1 MDIGVMCLFKFWF
14 PQGVCTAMVLLGCMA
29 VLFPIFQG
37 IATLFSIV
45 AVLVCIPTN
54 SVRGLPFLHT
64 LSNIIVCRLFD
75 DGHSDQHEKMP
86 YCGFDLHFSSNEWC
100 WISFHVFISH
110 LCVFFGECLF
120 SSFAHFLMGLFIFLV
135 LSSLCCLHILE
146 INPLSVA
153 SFAIIFSQSEGCLF
167 TLLIVSFIVQNYLSL
182 IRPHL
187 FIFGFSSITLG
198 GGS

>member
-1 MDIGVMCLFKFWF
+1 MFVYHNFLIHSSAGGHLVFFHVLAFVNSPAMDIGVMCLFKFWF

-100 WISFHVFISH
+100 
-110 LCVFFGECLF
+110 
-120 SSFAHFLMGLFIFLV
+120 
-135 LSSLCCLHILE
+135 
-146 INPLSVA
+146 
-153 SFAIIFSQSEGCLF
+153 
-167 TLLIVSFIVQNYLSL
+167 
-182 IRPHL
+182 
-187 FIFGFSSITLG
+187 
-198 GGS
+198 